1 MNNDKNNNKKVL
13 KNILDLVLK
22 FNKTKND
29 NVPILNK
36 TKNDDVINSS
46 IKLIEN
52 FNIGSYKDE
61 YFDSKDISLKML
73 NVNLSLSNKDIF
85 NVIQKFELS
94 PNELSS
100 DEKNNRKIFVLFCID
115 FIKKIEVM
123 DVDDLKDEFEDNNFK
138 FIKLNYLNT
147 LKLFKRII
155 NLMILELNDNNI
167 SYIIYGILS
176 LIIITLIV
184 LLFMKK

>member
-1 MNNDKNNNKKVL
+1 MNNDKKNNKKVL
-13 KNILDLVLK
+13 KNLLDLFLK
-22 FNKTKND
+22 F
-29 NVPILNK
+29 NK

-46 IKLIEN
+46 INIIEK

-73 NVNLSLSNKDIF
+73 NVNLSLSNKEIF

-94 PNELSS
+94 PNELST
-100 DEKNNRKIFVLFCID
+100 DEKNNRKIFLLFCID

-123 DVDDLKDEFEDNNFK
+123 DVYDLIDEFEDNNFK

-155 NLMILELNDNNI
+155 NLMILEMNNDYI
-167 SYIIYGILS
+167 PYIIYGILS
-176 LIIITLIV
+176 LIIIILIV
-184 LLFMKK
+184 ILFRKK